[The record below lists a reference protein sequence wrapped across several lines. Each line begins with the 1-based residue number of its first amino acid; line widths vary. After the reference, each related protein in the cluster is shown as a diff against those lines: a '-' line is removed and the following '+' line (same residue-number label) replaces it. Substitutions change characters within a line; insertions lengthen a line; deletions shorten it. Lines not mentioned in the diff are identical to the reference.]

1 MVVKDYSMQ
10 ARDNNSSTGNSCVD
24 NNRDNDLH
32 ITSYN
37 NKIGGNTI
45 NYNG

>member
-24 NNRDNDLH
+24 NNRDNGKVKHVLAMTY
-32 ITSYN
+32 I
-37 NKIGGNTI
+37 
-45 NYNG
+45 